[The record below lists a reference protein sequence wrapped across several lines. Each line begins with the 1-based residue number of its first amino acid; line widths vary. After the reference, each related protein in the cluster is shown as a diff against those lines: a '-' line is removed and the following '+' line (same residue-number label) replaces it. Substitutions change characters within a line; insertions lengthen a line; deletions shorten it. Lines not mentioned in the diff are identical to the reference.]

1 MEGMKWKY
9 AAKVL
14 MLKGEQGKDGE
25 CKNNINMVDLKHS
38 HIKVTLNISS
48 SNTYAKCKTQL
59 CIIYKKPTL

>member
-25 CKNNINMVDLKHS
+25 CKNKNINMVDLNT
-38 HIKVTLNISS
+38 IIS
-48 SNTYAKCKTQL
+48 KL
-59 CIIYKKPTL
+59 H